1 MSLLDKI
8 KTMITP
14 LLEQHDCYLD
24 DLEYVKEQGEWYLR
38 IYVDKNNGSLDMDT
52 CVAVSEDISAKLD
65 EVDPIEGEYYLE
77 VSSPGAERPL
87 KSYEQVE
94 KAVGQYV
101 CIWPKEPVDG
111 FDEIYG
117 TILDCQD
124 GCIHLEYLVKNIKKK
139 CQINYENI
147 ESIRLAVKF

>member
-1 MSLLDKI
+1 MSLLDEI
-8 KTMITP
+8 KTIISP
-14 LLEQHDCYLD
+14 LLDKHDCYLD

-65 EVDPIEGEYYLE
+65 EVDPIDGEYYLE
-77 VSSPGAERPL
+77 VSSPGAEKPL
-87 KSYEQVE
+87 KTYEQVQ
-94 KAVGQYV
+94 KAIGQYV
-101 CIWPKEPVDG
+101 CVLLKEPVDG

-117 TILDCQD
+117 TILNCQD
-124 GCIHLEYLVKNIKKK
+124 GLIDLEYLVKNIKKK
-139 CQINYENI
+139 CKINYEEI